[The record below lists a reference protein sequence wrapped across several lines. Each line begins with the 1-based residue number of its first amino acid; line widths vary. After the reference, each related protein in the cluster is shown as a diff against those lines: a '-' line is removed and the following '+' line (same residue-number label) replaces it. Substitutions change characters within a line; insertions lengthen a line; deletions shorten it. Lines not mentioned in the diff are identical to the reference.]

1 MLLRATLSRGLRAVP
16 DPGAARL
23 YHRRRPQRPLLA
35 RSRVSRQSGS
45 AQGREWSGLMAV
57 VEAAG
62 LTKHFRAKRGV
73 FGGERGVVR
82 AVDGISFAIEPGHTL
97 GVVGESGCGKTTTA
111 KLVLGLEEPTGGTM
125 RFEGRDLQEL
135 DAAGRRAY
143 RKSVQ
148 AVFQDP
154 YASLNPRM
162 RISAIIA
169 EPLTTNESVTASEVR
184 RRVLKLLD
192 LVGLPARSAD
202 LFPHEFSGGQRQRI
216 AIARALA
223 LSPKLV
229 VLDEPVSALD
239 VSIRAQ
245 ILNLLS
251 DLQAELGLSYLFI
264 AHDLAA
270 VAHMSHTI
278 AVMYL
283 GKIVESGEAGA
294 LARAPKHPYTEAL
307 FSAALPSSPDD
318 RREEIIL
325 PGEVPSPLRP
335 PPGCHFHPRC
345 PHSMERCREQAPRLV
360 DVDGRLV
367 SCHLYSSGAAQSER
381 GRH

>member
-1 MLLRATLSRGLRAVP
+1 
-16 DPGAARL
+16 
-23 YHRRRPQRPLLA
+23 
-35 RSRVSRQSGS
+35 
-45 AQGREWSGLMAV
+45 MAV
-57 VEAAG
+57 LEAAG
-62 LTKHFRAKRGV
+62 LTKHFRAKRGI

-82 AVDGISFAIEPGHTL
+82 AVDGISFSIEPGRTL

-111 KLVLGLEEPTGGTM
+111 KLVLGLEDPTAGTI

-135 DAAGRRAY
+135 DTAGRRHY

-162 RISAIIA
+162 RIDAIIA
-169 EPLTTNESVTASEVR
+169 EPLVTNESLTGAEAR
-184 RRVLKLLD
+184 TRVLQLLD
-192 LVGLPARSAD
+192 LVGLPARAAD

-223 LSPKLV
+223 LSPKLI

-245 ILNLLS
+245 ILNLLR

-270 VAHMSHTI
+270 VAHMSHMI
-278 AVMYL
+278 VVMYL
-283 GKIVESGEAGA
+283 GKIVESGDART

-307 FSAALPSSPDD
+307 FSAALPSHPNE

-325 PGEVPSPLRP
+325 AGEVPSPLNP
-335 PPGCHFHPRC
+335 PSGCRFHPRC
-345 PHSMERCREQAPRLV
+345 PHMMGRCAEREPMLGEV
-360 DVDGRLV
+360 EGRLV
-367 SCHLYSSGAAQSER
+367 ACHLYDRSER
-381 GRH
+381 PAPVRVAAGVSPVS

>member
-1 MLLRATLSRGLRAVP
+1 M
-16 DPGAARL
+16 
-23 YHRRRPQRPLLA
+23 
-35 RSRVSRQSGS
+35 
-45 AQGREWSGLMAV
+45 
-57 VEAAG
+57 
-62 LTKHFRAKRGV
+62 
-73 FGGERGVVR
+73 
-82 AVDGISFAIEPGHTL
+82 
-97 GVVGESGCGKTTTA
+97 
-111 KLVLGLEEPTGGTM
+111 LGLEEPTGGTI
-125 RFEGRDLQEL
+125 RFEGRDLQQL
-135 DAAGRRAY
+135 DAAGRRHY

-162 RISAIIA
+162 RVDAIIA
-169 EPLTTNESVTASEVR
+169 EPLVTNQTLAAAEVR
-184 RRVLKLLD
+184 ARVLQLLD
-192 LVGLPARSAD
+192 LVGLPARAAD

-223 LSPKLV
+223 LSPRLI

-245 ILNLLS
+245 ILNLLR

-283 GKIVESGEAGA
+283 GKIVESGDART

-307 FSAALPSSPDD
+307 FSAALPSHPDE

-325 PGEVPSPLRP
+325 SGEVPSPLNP
-335 PPGCHFHPRC
+335 PPGCRFHPRC
-345 PHSMERCREQAPRLV
+345 PHAMARCGVEEPILADDELRLV
-360 DVDGRLV
+360 A
-367 SCHLYSSGAAQSER
+367 CHLYDRSER
-381 GRH
+381 PAPVRITAGVSPVS